1 MDCNQVRALAPRFI
15 RNGFSG
21 REGAAVEAHVN
32 ACTLCQEQLEAMPG
46 EPVLRPH
53 APYFEAPPALRERV
67 TRALD
72 GATASST
79 TALRTRLLRWKLP
92 EWLKLGVVSFATA
105 VVTAAVLLPARLIVA
120 DDTTA
125 GTLIASH
132 VRWSRLD
139 KLIDVSTSDRHT
151 VKPWLSQKLGY
162 SPAVPD
168 LRDAEFNLIG
178 GRIDYVEDR
187 FVGTVV
193 YKRREHVIDV
203 YVWPDATHATAA
215 HSMSHN
221 GYHVVKWSRDDMTY
235 WAVSDLNADELKR
248 FADLYAHGS

>member
-1 MDCNQVRALAPRFI
+1 MDCNQVRALAPRFM

-21 REGAAVEAHVN
+21 RDGAAVEAHVN
-32 ACTLCQEQLEAMPG
+32 ACALCQQQLEAMPG

-53 APYFEAPPALRERV
+53 APYFEAPPALRDRV
-67 TRALD
+67 TRAI
-72 GATASST
+72 GSAAVSAT
-79 TALRTRLLRWKLP
+79 TALRTRLLRRKLP

-105 VVTAAVLLPARLIVA
+105 VVTATLLLPVRLIVVDEA
-120 DDTTA
+120 TA
-125 GTLIASH
+125 GSLIASH

-203 YVWPDATHATAA
+203 YVWPDATHGTSA

-235 WAVSDLNADELKR
+235 WAVSDLNAGELKQ
-248 FADLYAHGS
+248 FADLYARGN